1 MNERAAEQPASARP
15 KYSVERICVSVYRI
29 PTDLPEADGTLSWQ
43 KTVLVTVEATCQGAA
58 ALGYTYAHAAT
69 AQLIQ
74 ETLAPLALGAD
85 ALAPNAVHTRMQVA
99 IRNLGADGIAAM
111 AISALD
117 LALWDLKARLLELP
131 LASLLGAERTSVPV
145 YGSGGFTSY
154 DRETLE
160 RQLSGWVRAGMT
172 RVKIKVGARPDEDV
186 HRVRAAREVIG
197 EAQLFVDANGAH
209 SAKHALRQAAEFAQF
224 GVTWF
229 EEPVSSDDRAGLRL
243 VRERGPSGMDIAA
256 GEYGYRPSYFLR
268 LLQARAVDVLQ
279 VDATRCGGVTGF
291 LRAANLA
298 EAFGIPLSSHC
309 APALHLHL
317 GCACATLRH
326 LEYFHDHARIERELL
341 GASTPG
347 AGSLSVD
354 SSQHGFGLR
363 LERERAAAYHVST
376 AESCAR

>member
-1 MNERAAEQPASARP
+1 MNERAAEQSASARP

-43 KTVLVTVEATCQGAA
+43 KTVLVTAEASCQGASS
-58 ALGYTYAHAAT
+58 LGYTYADAAT
-69 AQLIQ
+69 AALIQ

-85 ALAPNAVHTRMQVA
+85 ALSPNAVYTRMQVA

-117 LALWDLKARLLELP
+117 LALWDLKARILGLP

-160 RQLSGWVRAGMT
+160 RQLAGWVGTGIT

-186 HRVRAAREVIG
+186 NRVRAAREAIG
-197 EAQLFVDANGAH
+197 QAELFVDANGAH
-209 SAKHALRQAAEFAQF
+209 SAKHALQQAAKFADF

-229 EEPVSSDDRAGLRL
+229 EEPVSSDDRDGLRL
-243 VRERGPSGMDIAA
+243 VRERGPAGMDIAA
-256 GEYGYRPSYFLR
+256 GEYGYRPSYFLH

-279 VDATRCGGVTGF
+279 LDATRCGGVTGF
-291 LRAANLA
+291 LRAAHLA
-298 EAFGIPLSSHC
+298 DAFGIPLSSHC

-317 GCACATLRH
+317 GCACPTLRH

-341 GASTPG
+341 GASAPS
-347 AGSLSVD
+347 AGSLSVAAA
-354 SSQHGFGLR
+354 QHGFGLK

-376 AESCAR
+376 AERFER